1 MKIKNIRIK
10 NFKSIYGEQYFDFET
25 LDGLIK
31 LSGVIGTGKTTVGE
45 AILWGLYGKLKD
57 HKKPYNWNREE
68 NKRLYQ
74 AFIQFGLNNFT
85 FEIIEECKITELNEK
100 EKYWISFYNT
110 YPN

>member
-1 MKIKNIRIK
+1 MIGIYKITN
-10 NFKSIYGEQYFDFET
+10 
-25 LDGLIK
+25 K
-31 LSGVIGTGKTTVGE
+31 LNGDAYIGQSVE
-45 AILWGLYGKLKD
+45 IENRLED

-85 FEIIEECKITELNEK
+85 FEIIEECKITELNKK

>member
-1 MKIKNIRIK
+1 MIGIYKITN
-10 NFKSIYGEQYFDFET
+10 
-25 LDGLIK
+25 K
-31 LSGVIGTGKTTVGE
+31 LNGDAYIGQSVE
-45 AILWGLYGKLKD
+45 IENRLED
-57 HKKPYNWNREE
+57 HKKPYNLNREE